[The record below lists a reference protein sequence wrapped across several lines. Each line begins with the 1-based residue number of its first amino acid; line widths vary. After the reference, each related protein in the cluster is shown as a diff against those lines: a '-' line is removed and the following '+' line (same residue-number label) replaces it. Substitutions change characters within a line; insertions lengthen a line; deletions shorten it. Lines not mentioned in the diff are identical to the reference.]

1 MLARTLAMGA
11 LAALAAAHAA
21 SAQQAT
27 VARITH
33 RDTLQNGLRVIVVEN
48 HAVPL
53 ATVAVAVRTGAMS
66 QPPADQ
72 GVPHLFEH
80 MLFKSYRG
88 PDDEDFGQKAS
99 SIDGTFNGE
108 TTEEVV
114 DYYVMLP
121 SAKATDA
128 IDLMAH
134 LVRDPLFENRDL
146 QKERFVVFGELERDV
161 SDPRTGLNLAV
172 SQRLW
177 GAKWN
182 RKNVL
187 GQTLPLMG
195 VNVKHL
201 QQIYDAYY
209 IPNNAAL
216 IVTGDVS
223 PTEVFAAARHS
234 FGGWKRRAD
243 PYAAHPVPPMPPLD
257 SNRAVVVTGNVKD
270 VTVEIAWQGPSVGA
284 DPQDTYA
291 ADVVSD
297 LVDDENS
304 AFHKHL
310 VDSGLFTE
318 VGLDYE
324 TLNHVGPITLYA
336 TTTQAHLAA
345 ALTAL
350 QFELMRMA
358 NADYYDTTA
367 LAIAKQRRIVH
378 SAFQLEEGA
387 TLATGLAYW
396 WAVTGMNYYQS
407 YTAHLQQQTPA
418 DLSRYVSRFIAGKP
432 FVIGVL
438 VSPSAA
444 QGVSGMLSEYL
455 EMAED
460 K

>member
-1 MLARTLAMGA
+1 MLPRTLLAGA
-11 LAALAAAHAA
+11 LLVVAAVPAAA
-21 SAQQAT
+21 AQRAT
-27 VARITH
+27 LERITH
-33 RDTLQNGLRVIVVEN
+33 RDTLENGLRVIVVEN

-66 QPPADQ
+66 QPPEDQ

-88 PDDEDFGQKAS
+88 PDDETFGQVAS
-99 SIDGTFNGE
+99 DLIGTFNGE

-114 DYYVMLP
+114 DYYLMLP
-121 SAKATDA
+121 SSKAKDA

-134 LVRDPLFENRDL
+134 LVRDPVFENRDL

-161 SDPRTGLNLAV
+161 SDPRTGLGLAV

-182 RKNVL
+182 RKNTL

-201 QQIYDAYY
+201 QQIYDEYY

-223 PTEVFAAARHS
+223 PAEVLAAARHS

-243 PYAAHPVPPMPPLD
+243 PYVAHPVPPMPPLD
-257 SNRAVVVTGNVKD
+257 SNQAVVVTGNVKD
-270 VTVEIAWQGPSVGA
+270 VTLEIAWQGPSVGS

-297 LVDDENS
+297 LVDDGNS

-310 VDSGLFTE
+310 VDSGLFTQAA
-318 VGLDYE
+318 LSYE

-336 TTTQAHLAA
+336 TTTPAHLAA

-350 QFELMRMA
+350 QLELMRMG
-358 NADYYDTTA
+358 NADYYDTTSIA
-367 LAIAKQRRIVH
+367 VAKQRRIVD

-387 TLATGLAYW
+387 TLATGLSYW
-396 WAVTGMNYYQS
+396 WAVTGMDYYLG
-407 YTAHLQQQTPA
+407 YVTHLQQQTPA
-418 DLSRYVSRFIAGKP
+418 DLSRYVSRYMAGKP
-432 FVIGVL
+432 FVVGVL
-438 VSPSAA
+438 VQPSMARS
-444 QGVSGMLSEYL
+444 VSEMLAEYL
-455 EMAED
+455 EMAEGR
-460 K
+460 